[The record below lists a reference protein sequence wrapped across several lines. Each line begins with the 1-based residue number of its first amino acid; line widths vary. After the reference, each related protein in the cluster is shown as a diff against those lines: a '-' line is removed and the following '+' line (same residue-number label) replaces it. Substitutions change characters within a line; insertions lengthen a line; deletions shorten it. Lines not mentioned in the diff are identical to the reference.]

1 MSVILTKVL
10 EDKNQALCIRVKYDP
25 KTNRVI
31 EIKNIDL
38 VVLGKMFCIGSLM
51 LRFFK
56 TDINKIVVETDWVEE
71 HRQQQSFIKKILGR
85 FRAAAR

>member
-10 EDKNQALCIRVKYDP
+10 EEKNQALCIRVKYDP

-56 TDINKIVVETDWVEE
+56 VDINKIVVETDWVEE
-71 HRQQQSFIKKILGR
+71 HRQQKSFFKKILGR

>member
-10 EDKNQALCIRVKYDP
+10 EEKNQALCIRVKYDP

-56 TDINKIVVETDWVEE
+56 TDINKIVVDTDWCEE
-71 HRQQQSFIKKILGR
+71 HRLQKSFVKKLLGR
-85 FRAAAR
+85 FTQPTR